1 MQNSR
6 TTAGETATRQ
16 TKWGWGAVALVGL
29 VAATTIEGSLIL
41 TAASV
46 ALFAIGSYL
55 GGYMDESVCVAS
67 RHCEARSNPDGQS
80 TAGER
85 RAA

>member
-1 MQNSR
+1 MKTSK
-6 TTAGETATRQ
+6 Q

-29 VAATTIEGSLIL
+29 VAATTIEGSLVI

-55 GGYMDESVCVAS
+55 GGYMDTEDAG
-67 RHCEARSNPDGQS
+67 RETARRETNQL
-80 TAGER
+80 ER

>member
-1 MQNSR
+1 MKNQNE
-6 TTAGETATRQ
+6 TAGMTATRQ

-29 VAATTIEGSLIL
+29 MAATTIEGSLII

-55 GGYMDESVCVAS
+55 GGYMELNDRGTTGLRDCETANAS
-67 RHCEARSNPDGQS
+67 
-80 TAGER
+80 ER

>member
-1 MQNSR
+1 MDRQNQ
-6 TTAGETATRQ
+6 TAGETAKKQ

-55 GGYMDESVCVAS
+55 GGYTELNDCGTTGL
-67 RHCEARSNPDGQS
+67 RDCETNQL
-80 TAGER
+80 ER